1 MILGRVRLGIVALA
15 AVVAVAGAGAV
26 VRGDDVIVED
36 QPGGQPVWRAAPA
49 LGGVYDLGMQFDAQA
64 FGGPTEIDESGLV
77 VDVADN
83 DEANPRLVEDA
94 LARRLAPVK
103 RQAAARIATVDRI
116 VGLSAAQRKKLE
128 VAAQSDLRRLVDTV
142 AEARAKYAG
151 RKLKVDPR
159 TGLDAAGQ
167 QEVQQAQADGQR
179 CRQLIQAA
187 AGPESLLVKV
197 MMGTLDEKQ
206 AEHYAAVMRARA
218 ACRWKAVVA
227 AGLVQVDEQVGFT
240 QQQHDAVTALLV
252 ADVPP
257 AEDESPTRAGLPAA
271 LSVARRLVA
280 LGDGKLAVILDP
292 RQRQVVALFAA
303 QEEMM
308 DEGEIVEGMG
318 LGGGVF

>member
-1 MILGRVRLGIVALA
+1 MILWRGRLGIVALA
-15 AVVAVAGAGAV
+15 AVAVAGGMAV
-26 VRGDDVIVED
+26 VRGDDVVVED
-36 QPGGQPVWRAAPA
+36 QPGGQPVWRVAPA
-49 LGGVYDLGMQFDAQA
+49 GGGVYDLGMQFDAQA

-94 LARRLAPVK
+94 IARRLAPAE
-103 RQAAARIATVDRI
+103 RQAASRITTVDRI

-151 RKLKVDPR
+151 RKLKVNPR

-167 QEVQQAQADGQR
+167 QEVQQAHADGQR

-187 AGPESLLVKV
+187 AGPESLLAKV
-197 MMGTLDEKQ
+197 MTGTLDEKQ

-227 AGLVQVDEQVGFT
+227 AGLVQIDDRAGFS
-240 QQQHDAVTALLV
+240 QQQHDAVTAMLV

-257 AEDESPTRAGLPAA
+257 AEEESPRRAGLPAGLA
-271 LSVARRLVA
+271 VARRLVA
-280 LGDGKLAVILDP
+280 LGDEKLAAILDP
-292 RQRQVVALFAA
+292 RQRQVVALFAE
-303 QEEMM
+303 QEEKM
-308 DEGEIVEGMG
+308 DEGGMG
-318 LGGGVF
+318 GGMGGGVF

>member
-1 MILGRVRLGIVALA
+1 MIRQHGRLGAVTLA
-15 AVVAVAGAGAV
+15 AVAVAGGAVV
-26 VRGDDVIVED
+26 VRGDDVVLED
-36 QPGGQPVWRAAPA
+36 QPGGQPVWRGAPA
-49 LGGVYDLGMQFDAQA
+49 GGGVYDLGMQFDAQA

-77 VDVADN
+77 VDVADD
-83 DEANPRLVEDA
+83 DEANPKRVEDA
-94 LARRLAPVK
+94 LARRLAPAE
-103 RQAAARIATVDRI
+103 RRAAARITTVDRI

-128 VAAQSDLRRLVDTV
+128 VASQSDLRRLVDTV

-167 QEVQQAQADGQR
+167 QEVQQANADGQR
-179 CRQLIQAA
+179 CRRLIQAA
-187 AGPESLLVKV
+187 AGPESLLAKV
-197 MMGTLDEKQ
+197 MTGTLDEQQ

-227 AGLVQVDEQVGFT
+227 AGLVQVDDQAGFT

-257 AEDESPTRAGLPAA
+257 AEEESPTRAGLPAGLA
-271 LSVARRLVA
+271 VARRLVA
-280 LGDGKLAVILDP
+280 LGDEQLAAILDP
-292 RQRQVVALFAA
+292 RQRQVVTLLAA
-303 QEEMM
+303 QEKVM
-308 DEGEIVEGMG
+308 DEGGMAVEGVG

>member
-1 MILGRVRLGIVALA
+1 MIRQHGRLGAVTLA
-15 AVVAVAGAGAV
+15 AVAVAGGAVV
-26 VRGDDVIVED
+26 VRGDDVVLED
-36 QPGGQPVWRAAPA
+36 QPGGQPVWRGAPA
-49 LGGVYDLGMQFDAQA
+49 GGGVYDLGMQFDAQA

-77 VDVADN
+77 VDVADD
-83 DEANPRLVEDA
+83 DEANPKRVEDA
-94 LARRLAPVK
+94 LARRLAPAE
-103 RQAAARIATVDRI
+103 RRAAARITTVDRI

-128 VAAQSDLRRLVDTV
+128 VASQSDLRRLVDTV

-167 QEVQQAQADGQR
+167 QEVQQANADGQR
-179 CRQLIQAA
+179 CRRLIQAA
-187 AGPESLLVKV
+187 AGPESLLAKV
-197 MMGTLDEKQ
+197 MTGTLDEQQ

-227 AGLVQVDEQVGFT
+227 AGLVQVDDQAGFT

-257 AEDESPTRAGLPAA
+257 AEEESPTRAGLPAGLA
-271 LSVARRLVA
+271 VARRLVA
-280 LGDGKLAVILDP
+280 LGDEQLAAILDP
-292 RQRQVVALFAA
+292 RQRQVVALLAA
-303 QEEMM
+303 QEKVM
-308 DEGEIVEGMG
+308 DEGGMAVEGVG

>member
-1 MILGRVRLGIVALA
+1 VILWHVRLGIVALA
-15 AVVAVAGAGAV
+15 AVVAVAGGAAV
-26 VRGDDVIVED
+26 VRGDDVVVED
-36 QPGGQPVWRAAPA
+36 QPGGQPVWRVAPHG
-49 LGGVYDLGMQFDAQA
+49 GGVYDLGMQFDAQA

-83 DEANPRLVEDA
+83 DEANPQRVEDA
-94 LARRLAPVK
+94 LARRLAPAE
-103 RQAAARIATVDRI
+103 RRAAARITTVDRI

-128 VAAQSDLRRLVDTV
+128 VAAQSDLRRLADTV

-167 QEVQQAQADGQR
+167 QEAQQANADGQR
-179 CRQLIQAA
+179 CRQLIRAA
-187 AGPESLLVKV
+187 AGPESLLAKV
-197 MMGTLDEKQ
+197 TMSTLDEKQ

-227 AGLVQVDEQVGFT
+227 AGLVQVDDQAGFT

-257 AEDESPTRAGLPAA
+257 ADEESPTRAGMPAA
-271 LSVARRLVA
+271 LSVARRLAA
-280 LGDGKLAVILDP
+280 LGDEQLAAILDP

-303 QEEMM
+303 QEKVM
-308 DEGEIVEGMG
+308 DEGGMAVEGMG
-318 LGGGVF
+318 GGVF

>member
-1 MILGRVRLGIVALA
+1 MILWRGRLGIVALA
-15 AVVAVAGAGAV
+15 AVAGGMAV
-26 VRGDDVIVED
+26 VRGDDVVVED
-36 QPGGQPVWRAAPA
+36 QPGGQPVWRGAPA
-49 LGGVYDLGMQFDAQA
+49 GGGVYDLGMQFDAQA

-77 VDVADN
+77 VDLADD
-83 DEANPRLVEDA
+83 DEANPKRVEDA
-94 LARRLAPVK
+94 LARRLAPAE
-103 RQAAARIATVDRI
+103 RRAAARITTVDRI

-167 QEVQQAQADGQR
+167 QEVQQASADGQR

-187 AGPESLLVKV
+187 AGPESLLAKV
-197 MMGTLDEKQ
+197 MTGTLDEKQ

-227 AGLVQVDEQVGFT
+227 AGLVQIDDQAGFT

-252 ADVPP
+252 AAVPP
-257 AEDESPTRAGLPAA
+257 AEEESPRRAGLPAGLA
-271 LSVARRLVA
+271 VARRLVA
-280 LGDGKLAVILDP
+280 LGDEKLVALLDP

-303 QEEMM
+303 QEKVM
-308 DEGEIVEGMG
+308 DEGGMAVEGVG